1 MATTASPPITCHI
14 TTNSSDGKAYFHHTA
29 STKSEALGPQLDNTY
44 LYSAENPTNLSE
56 NQDLSAHISS
66 TNASP
71 LPILPAMSFPTHGG
85 SIFAVLDY
93 KPNPEGK
100 PSLMRRAQM
109 LGYAIVISGEVE
121 LLLDSGEKRICKAG
135 DCVVQRASM
144 HAWKNLSGT
153 EVARIAVVGLSCEKV
168 VVGGKEFEE
177 DFSAMKARASEK
189 G

>member
-1 MATTASPPITCHI
+1 
-14 TTNSSDGKAYFHHTA
+14 
-29 STKSEALGPQLDNTY
+29 
-44 LYSAENPTNLSE
+44 
-56 NQDLSAHISS
+56 
-66 TNASP
+66 
-71 LPILPAMSFPTHGG
+71 
-85 SIFAVLDY
+85 
-93 KPNPEGK
+93 
-100 PSLMRRAQM
+100 
-109 LGYAIVISGEVE
+109 VISGEVE